1 MGGEMPEDPNKTK
14 DIIEA
19 VTALTKAVPIYQDA
33 VQPAAK
39 ELGKTLKTVVKAV
52 NAALIPIEALVWG
65 IDKIRDFV
73 HTRVAQK
80 LQNTPPEKIVTPDAT
95 IAGPVL
101 ESLRYT
107 GHQESLRELYA
118 NLLAN
123 SMDER
128 TAREAHPAF
137 VDIIRNMNPD
147 EAKIMQFLATE
158 ADYPII
164 HIKLVSKKDGSYS
177 FVHRNVS
184 LVGIS
189 AGCLNPVLTPS
200 YIDNLERLGLIR
212 VVQGRHL
219 SDKDLYNSLI
229 EHPEVKRLIGDI
241 VESDDHCVETQKSAI
256 EVTRFGW
263 QFINACV
270 IDKATK
276 A

>member
-1 MGGEMPEDPNKTK
+1 MSEDPNKTK

-33 VQPAAK
+33 VQPVAK

-52 NAALIPIEALVWG
+52 NAALIPVEALVWG
-65 IDKIRDFV
+65 IDKIRDFI
-73 HTRVAQK
+73 HTRLAQK

-137 VDIIRNMNPD
+137 VDIIRNMSPD
-147 EAKIMQFLATE
+147 EAKIMQFMAIHS
-158 ADYPII
+158 DYPMI
-164 HIKLVSKKDGSYS
+164 HIKRVTKKDSS
-177 FVHRNVS
+177 FRFTQKNLS
-184 LVGIS
+184 LVGIN
-189 AGCLNPVLTPS
+189 AGCLNPGLTSS
-200 YIDNLERLGLIR
+200 YAENLERLGLVRIIQDR
-212 VVQGRHL
+212 YIANE
-219 SDKDLYNSLI
+219 DLYNPLI
-229 EHPEVKRLIGDI
+229 EHPDI
-241 VESDDHCVETQKSAI
+241 KGIISKITESDEYRAEVVKGAI

-276 A
+276 P